1 MSKKLYVV
9 LENTEYSRDVSFI
22 THYKKDIEIF
32 FNRPSR
38 RSSFFYIEVTDKEEI
53 KKFINDFSDRFCE
66 IEGSVCLT
74 PSEFDMYQNSVTD
87 LIDGLTAVVAN
98 IVKLLKYINF
108 TEDEFNTVNEMLRLW
123 YMNLMK
129 EYDDDI
135 ENDVAFNIELLMER
149 FLRDI
154 GA

>member
-1 MSKKLYVV
+1 
-9 LENTEYSRDVSFI
+9 
-22 THYKKDIEIF
+22 
-32 FNRPSR
+32 
-38 RSSFFYIEVTDKEEI
+38 
-53 KKFINDFSDRFCE
+53 
-66 IEGSVCLT
+66 
-74 PSEFDMYQNSVTD
+74 MYQNSVTD

-135 ENDVAFNIELLMER
+135 ENDDAFNIELLMER